1 MSEATDPA
9 AHRRGRKH
17 LRLVDPTDG
26 DEVSRLRLG
35 EPESY
40 KCFAR
45 PKGRFRLS
53 SGVAPAGAVPIID
66 CVLAVLMDWSTQVAQ
81 ESVSESTLR
90 QYSREVEAIAGYA
103 DAMGLSLVNQINPSL
118 VTEWLHTPGVDGQPV
133 GSSRRKTRLA
143 ALRAF
148 FRTLYRLG
156 IWDQNPASGIPE
168 APARSRHVAPLTVD
182 QIEQVK
188 RVAARRP
195 GSSKVPAAL
204 ALVLLGASAR
214 EAAFVRVGDVD
225 LDEGRVWLQG
235 GSGWY
240 RDRWVRIDDEWARD
254 ALRIRIAVLTAETP
268 DGDQLRRTLL
278 VYKPTQAGVPGDKR
292 SASISGA
299 LTDLMKTAR
308 VYQVGRTRVESIR
321 EAVAARVFA
330 QTGSLEATAERLGVS
345 SLDGVVHVLGYDW
358 AQAHRL
364 DVPPPGIEGEAW

>member
-1 MSEATDPA
+1 
-9 AHRRGRKH
+9 
-17 LRLVDPTDG
+17 
-26 DEVSRLRLG
+26 VSRLRLG
-35 EPESY
+35 EPETY

-45 PKGRFRLS
+45 PKGRFRLAAD
-53 SGVAPAGAVPIID
+53 VAPGGAVPISD
-66 CVLAVLMDWSTQVAQ
+66 CVLAVLIDWSNQVAQ

-90 QYSREVEAIAGYA
+90 QYSREVEAIAGYSHA
-103 DAMGLSLVNQINPSL
+103 RGLALVNQITPSF

-133 GSSRRKTRLA
+133 GSSRRKIRLA
-143 ALRAF
+143 ALRGF

-168 APARSRHVAPLTVD
+168 APARSRHVAPLSVD
-182 QIEQVK
+182 QIEQLK

-195 GSSKVPAAL
+195 ESSKVPAAL

-225 LDEGRVWLQG
+225 LEADRVWLQG

-240 RDRWVRIDDEWARD
+240 RDRWVPIDDEWVRE
-254 ALRIRIAVLTAETP
+254 ALKTRIAVLSAEAP
-268 DGDQLRRTLL
+268 DDERLRRTLV
-278 VYKPTQAGVPGDKR
+278 VYKPNGPGVPGDKR
-292 SASISGA
+292 SASITGY

-330 QTGSLEATAERLGVS
+330 QTGSVEATAERLGGS
-345 SLDGVVHVLGYDW
+345 SLDGMVHVLGYDW
-358 AQAHRL
+358 AQAHRV
-364 DVPPPGIEGEAW
+364 DAPPPGIEGEAW

>member
-1 MSEATDPA
+1 M
-9 AHRRGRKH
+9 
-17 LRLVDPTDG
+17 
-26 DEVSRLRLG
+26 
-35 EPESY
+35 
-40 KCFAR
+40 
-45 PKGRFRLS
+45 
-53 SGVAPAGAVPIID
+53 
-66 CVLAVLMDWSTQVAQ
+66 
-81 ESVSESTLR
+81 
-90 QYSREVEAIAGYA
+90 AGYSH
-103 DAMGLSLVNQINPSL
+103 AMGLTLVNQISPSL
-118 VTEWLHTPGVDGQPV
+118 VTEWVHTPGLDGQPV

-168 APARSRHVAPLTVD
+168 APSRTRHVAPLTVD
-182 QIEQVK
+182 QVEQLK

-195 GSSKVPAAL
+195 DSSKVPAAL

-225 LDEGRVWLQG
+225 IDEERVWLQG

-240 RDRWVRIDDEWARD
+240 RNRWVRIDDEWARD
-254 ALRIRIAVLTAETP
+254 ALRTRIAVLSAAAP
-268 DGDQLRRTLL
+268 DQEQLRLTLL
-278 VYKPTQAGVPGDKR
+278 VYKPSGPGVPGDKR
-292 SASISGA
+292 SASISGY

-308 VYQVGRTRVESIR
+308 VYQAGTTRVESIR

-364 DVPPPGIEGEAW
+364 DAPPPGIEGEAW